1 MNPRGIAFGLIATA
15 IWGGMYVV
23 SKIVLDVI
31 PPFTLL
37 SLRLI
42 IAVVIMAAANAALG
56 GEWPRGQAA
65 LRLLAVGMLGFGL
78 SVGMQFV
85 GTRLSTAANGALV
98 TSASPAFIVVFAYLL
113 LGEPLTRQ
121 RLWALALAT
130 LGAVIVALGNTGGGV
145 QAGST
150 LWGNLA
156 LIIAAVTWALYSVL
170 VKQAAADH
178 AVLAV
183 SLYAIG
189 GGLLVTLAVAPF
201 ELARLPFGAVSMDVV
216 WGVLY
221 LGIASTALAMYLWNK
236 SLALL
241 DAGVVSLLFFA
252 QPVVGAFL
260 GHVFLHEPLGLAFYA
275 GGALILAGVGLV
287 TWRGRA
293 DKLRGTSGEVRGTSD
308 SEVVV

>member
-1 MNPRGIAFGLIATA
+1 MVFGLTATA

-37 SLRLI
+37 GLRLA
-42 IAVVIMAAANAALG
+42 IAVVLMAAANAALG
-56 GEWPRGQAA
+56 GGWPRGRAA
-65 LRLLAVGMLGFGL
+65 IRLLAVGMLGFGL

-98 TSASPAFIVVFAYLL
+98 TSASPAFIVLFAYFLL
-113 LGEPLTRQ
+113 SEPITRQ
-121 RLWALALAT
+121 RLLALALAT
-130 LGAVIVALGNTGGGV
+130 LGAVIVALGNAGG
-145 QAGST
+145 ATPSAT
-150 LWGNLA
+150 LSGNLA
-156 LIIAAVTWALYSVL
+156 LVVAAVTWALYSVL
-170 VKQAAADH
+170 VKQAAANH

-183 SLYAIG
+183 SLYAIA
-189 GGLLVTLAVAPF
+189 GGLLVTLIVAPF
-201 ELARLPFGAVSMDVV
+201 ELAAIPLGRIALDVV

-241 DAGVVSLLFFA
+241 DASVASLLFFA
-252 QPVVGAFL
+252 QPVVGALL
-260 GHVFLHEPLGLAFYA
+260 GRVFLREPLGPAFYI

-287 TWRGRA
+287 
-293 DKLRGTSGEVRGTSD
+293 SVRQAQGARQ
-308 SEVVV
+308 SESAT

>member
-1 MNPRGIAFGLIATA
+1 MSRYVNLSGMVFGLAATA

-37 SLRLI
+37 GLRLA
-42 IAVVIMAAANAALG
+42 IAVVLMAAANAALG
-56 GEWPRGQAA
+56 GEWPRGRAA
-65 LRLLAVGMLGFGL
+65 IRLFAVGMLGFGL

-98 TSASPAFIVVFAYLL
+98 TSASPAFIVLFAYLIL
-113 LGEPLTRQ
+113 SEPITRQ
-121 RLWALALAT
+121 RLAALALAT
-130 LGAVIVALGNTGGGV
+130 LGAVIVALGNTGG
-145 QAGST
+145 AAPSAA
-150 LWGNLA
+150 LSGNLA
-156 LIIAAVTWALYSVL
+156 LLVAAVTWALYSVL
-170 VKQAAADH
+170 VKQAAASH

-189 GGLLVTLAVAPF
+189 GGLLVTLVVAPF
-201 ELARLPFGAVSMDVV
+201 ELAAIPLGRITLDVV

-221 LGIASTALAMYLWNK
+221 LGVASTALAMYLWNK

-241 DAGVVSLLFFA
+241 DASVASLLFFA
-252 QPVVGAFL
+252 QPVVGALL
-260 GHVFLHEPLGLAFYA
+260 GRIFLHEPLGPAFYI

-287 TWRGRA
+287 SIRQA
-293 DKLRGTSGEVRGTSD
+293 QGTRQ
-308 SEVVV
+308 SESAT

>member
-1 MNPRGIAFGLIATA
+1 MVSLRGLVFGLTATA

-37 SLRLI
+37 GLRLA
-42 IAVVIMAAANAALG
+42 IAVILMAAANAALG
-56 GEWPRGQAA
+56 GEWPRGRAA
-65 LRLLAVGMLGFGL
+65 ARLLAVGMLGFGL

-98 TSASPAFIVVFAYLL
+98 TSASPAFIVLFAYLL
-113 LGEPLTRQ
+113 LSEPITRQ
-121 RLWALALAT
+121 RLMALALAT
-130 LGAVIVALGNTGGGV
+130 LGAVIVALGNAGGSV
-145 QAGST
+145 PSAALS
-150 LWGNLA
+150 GNLA
-156 LIIAAVTWALYSVL
+156 LLVAAVTWALYSVL

-183 SLYAIG
+183 SLYAIA
-189 GGLLVTLAVAPF
+189 GGLLVTLVVAPF
-201 ELARLPFGAVSMDVV
+201 ELTAIPLGRITLDVV

-241 DAGVVSLLFFA
+241 DASVVSLLFFA
-252 QPVVGAFL
+252 QPVVGALL
-260 GHVFLHEPLGLAFYA
+260 GRIFLHEPLGPAFYI
-275 GGALILAGVGLV
+275 GGALILTGVGLV
-287 TWRGRA
+287 SVRQA
-293 DKLRGTSGEVRGTSD
+293 QGTQQ
-308 SEVVV
+308 SESAP

>member
-1 MNPRGIAFGLIATA
+1 MNLRGMVFGLTATA

-37 SLRLI
+37 GLRLA
-42 IAVVIMAAANAALG
+42 IAVVLMAAANAALG
-56 GEWPRGQAA
+56 GGWPRGRAA
-65 LRLLAVGMLGFGL
+65 IRLLAVGMLGFGL

-98 TSASPAFIVVFAYLL
+98 TSASPAFIVLFAYFLL
-113 LGEPLTRQ
+113 SEPITRQ
-121 RLWALALAT
+121 RLLALALAT
-130 LGAVIVALGNTGGGV
+130 LGAVIVALGNAGG
-145 QAGST
+145 ATPSAT
-150 LWGNLA
+150 LSGNLA
-156 LIIAAVTWALYSVL
+156 LVVAAVTWALYSVL
-170 VKQAAADH
+170 VKQAAANH

-183 SLYAIG
+183 SLYAIA
-189 GGLLVTLAVAPF
+189 GGLLVTLIVAPF
-201 ELARLPFGAVSMDVV
+201 ELAAIPLGRIALDVV

-241 DAGVVSLLFFA
+241 DASVASLLFFA
-252 QPVVGAFL
+252 QPVVGALL
-260 GHVFLHEPLGLAFYA
+260 GRVFLREPLGPAFYI

-287 TWRGRA
+287 
-293 DKLRGTSGEVRGTSD
+293 SVRQAQGARQ
-308 SEVVV
+308 SESAT